1 MRTLIV
7 VLLVLSA
14 AGELF
19 GTMTVA
25 VNYSRGARVAREVV
39 AAMPNDV
46 GSWDDVEKTPLRIKQ
61 MARQLD
67 TRPMLTAG
75 LVAYG
80 VGATAGLAAG
90 LLADYG

>member
-14 AGELF
+14 VAELF
-19 GTMTVA
+19 GTFTVA
-25 VNYSRGARVAREVV
+25 INYSRGARVAREVV
-39 AAMPNDV
+39 EAMPNDV
-46 GSWDDVEKTPLRIKQ
+46 GSWDDVERTPLRIKQ

-67 TRPMLTAG
+67 TRPVLTAG

-80 VGATAGLAAG
+80 LGAVTGLAAG
-90 LLADYG
+90 LLAVYG